1 MDTSGT
7 DQDIASPGPCRRA
20 LQRLSGQQRIWV
32 LVGTLIALDVV
43 VAALLLGTDGLQGSR
58 PTAWLLIPCFA
69 AAEVFVFHLQYRRN
83 AYSFALSEV
92 ALVIGLVFASPLQLT
107 ASQVVGVAAAL
118 ALHRRQ
124 SLHKLLF
131 NLSQF
136 ALMTMVAATL
146 FHALVPAPGVFGPR
160 LWAGALVAVVLAT
173 TGTALLTF
181 AAMSVAEASLQ
192 LAGIRTALVGTVVL
206 GLTTTSLGLVAVA
219 LLHATPAATLLLF
232 VPIAISYGAYRA
244 YLDERANHERLD
256 FLYRATQSVAAA
268 PDVES
273 AVNGLLTQM
282 RTMFRADIA
291 ELTLFPSRDSDPAL
305 RTRIGPADAR
315 TVMEPLPHIAGVDI
329 AETVFLPAPASPELL
344 AELFGGS
351 VHKDAMAVALICDGR
366 VLGQLALAERLG
378 DVTTFDEADLQL
390 FRALG
395 TQASLA
401 LENGRLEKSLDQLSQ
416 LKERLRHDAYHDSL
430 TGLPNRSLL
439 LSEVE
444 EAATEAER
452 GGPPAA
458 VMLLDI
464 DDFKTINDSL
474 GHGAGDMVLV
484 EIAERVRASL
494 RPGDLAARLGGD
506 EFAILL
512 RASTGLDAADV
523 ADRVLAAL
531 GRPLALQG
539 REVIV
544 HASLGIA
551 SLTGAVD
558 SSEVLR
564 NADAAMYSAKQAGK
578 NRYALFEQDMHS
590 EAVRRLELRG
600 ALQRALERGEFVL
613 HYQPLVDLRTGE
625 VADAEALLRWNRP
638 DEGLVGPDSFIELA
652 EETGQIVPI
661 GRWVLQTAVQQL
673 ATWQRTLS
681 GAEDLRISVNLSARQ
696 LTAPDLIED
705 VRGALDSSGLRPEH
719 LVLEITE
726 SVLMDDVDAAL
737 RTLYALKALGIGL
750 ALDDFGTGYSSLSY
764 LRTFPIDVLKLSKPF
779 VDDLQSVGGDAL
791 VAAIAG
797 LARALKMRTVAEG
810 IEQSEQAD
818 TLRDLG
824 YDIGQGYLFSRPVSA
839 AGFAVLAVEQPF
851 RRDPRER
858 ARLFVAQ

>member
-1 MDTSGT
+1 MDAVGT
-7 DQDIASPGPCRRA
+7 DQDISSSGPCRRV
-20 LQRLSGQQRIWV
+20 LNRLSGQQRIWL
-32 LVGTLIALDVV
+32 LVATLFALDLL
-43 VAALLLGTDGLQGSR
+43 VAALLFGAGGLDGTR
-58 PTAWLLIPCFA
+58 ATAWLLIPCFA

-136 ALMTMVAATL
+136 ALMTMMAAAL
-146 FHALVPAPGVFGPR
+146 FHEIVPAPGEFGPR
-160 LWAGALVAVVLAT
+160 LWAGALLAVVLAT

-192 LAGIRTALVGTVVL
+192 LAGIRTALAGTVVL

-219 LLHATPAATLLLF
+219 LLHATPAAALLLF

-273 AVNGLLTQM
+273 AVSGLLTQM

-305 RTRIGPADAR
+305 RTRIGPGEAR
-315 TVMEPLPHIAGVDI
+315 TVMEPLPHISGDI

-401 LENGRLEKSLDQLSQ
+401 LENGRLEKSLDQLSE

-439 LSEVE
+439 LSEVA
-444 EAATEAER
+444 EAAIEAER

-484 EIAERVRASL
+484 EIAERVRANL

-512 RASTGLDAADV
+512 RASTGLEAADV

-531 GRPLALQG
+531 GQPLALQG

-551 SLTGAVD
+551 SLTGAAD
-558 SSEVLR
+558 STEVLR
-564 NADAAMYSAKQAGK
+564 NADTAMYSAKQAGK

-613 HYQPLVDLRTGE
+613 HFQPLVDLRTGA

-673 ATWQRTLS
+673 ATWQRTLP
-681 GAEDLRISVNLSARQ
+681 GAEELRISVNLSARQ
-696 LTAPDLIED
+696 LTAPGLIED
-705 VRGALDSSGLRPEH
+705 VRGALESSGLRPEH

-779 VDDLQSVGGDAL
+779 VDDLHSAGGDAL

-810 IEQSEQAD
+810 IELSEQAD

-839 AGFAVLAVEQPF
+839 AAFAVLAVEQPF

-858 ARLFVAQ
+858 ARLVVAQ